1 MTLTDKSKCCMT
13 CERNACRIIG
23 KVVEITENP
32 MTAHEFWCCW
42 YKKVEF
48 PFRMNLQGEPK

>member
-13 CERNACRIIG
+13 CERTGCKIIAA
-23 KVVEITENP
+23 VVEIAENP
-32 MTAHEFWCCW
+32 MMAHEFWCCW

-48 PFRMNLQGEPK
+48 PQ